1 MTFPCFL
8 FYFTQST
15 RHVTDQSNQAS
26 LPILYIK
33 LSSAMGLTWILGFIV
48 PFTQAEFLNY
58 LFVILNSL
66 QGMLYLADRS
76 AKPARVILLQYR
88 PSK

>member
-1 MTFPCFL
+1 MRVKACDVINVLTLACLL

-15 RHVTDQSNQAS
+15 RHVTDQSNQTS

-33 LSSAMGLTWILGFIV
+33 LSSAMGFTWILGFIV
-48 PFTQAEFLNY
+48 PFTQVEFLDY

-66 QGMLYLADRS
+66 QGML
-76 AKPARVILLQYR
+76 
-88 PSK
+88 

>member
-1 MTFPCFL
+1 MTEGKACDLINELNFLCLL

-15 RHVTDQSNQAS
+15 RRVTDQSNQSS

-33 LSSAMGLTWILGFIV
+33 LSSAMGFTWILGFIV
-48 PFTQAEFLNY
+48 PFTHVELLDY

-66 QGMLYLADRS
+66 QGML
-76 AKPARVILLQYR
+76 
-88 PSK
+88 

>member
-1 MTFPCFL
+1 MYPSIK
-8 FYFTQST
+8 QST
-15 RHVTDQSNQAS
+15 RHVAGQTNQTS

-48 PFTQAEFLNY
+48 AFTEIEFLVY

-66 QGMLYLADRS
+66 QGKR
-76 AKPARVILLQYR
+76 
-88 PSK
+88 